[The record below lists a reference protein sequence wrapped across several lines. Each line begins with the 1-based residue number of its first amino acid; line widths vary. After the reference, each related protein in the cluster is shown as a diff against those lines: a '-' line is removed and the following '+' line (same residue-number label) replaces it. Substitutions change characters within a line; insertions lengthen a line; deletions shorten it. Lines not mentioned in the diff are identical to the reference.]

1 MRLWAPV
8 RVSAPHLGGAEQR
21 AGYSPVQGSGP
32 YCACDDPMNATALVL
47 LAALAASERSPSL
60 STTLPGGTW
69 EVSGAVGAKDIGSFA
84 GPGFGW
90 DLEAAVGITDQIQ
103 LNLFAPAVVLR
114 VGNAGDTEYLFGAGT
129 WGVESS
135 VRFAAV
141 TYELGASLGMR
152 SWYGKAVA
160 VALTLDGSNT
170 RPWGITPLT
179 PFFTLTAGAGLTLAL
194 GDAVSVHLALAATN
208 TTDVLADFYRTAP
221 RLGAGSVQRLGFR
234 RLPLVQVRVLP
245 MLTAD
250 LLADAWADYPYQGPI
265 AFEALAGTTF
275 EFPW

>member
-1 MRLWAPV
+1 MHAI
-8 RVSAPHLGGAEQR
+8 G
-21 AGYSPVQGSGP
+21 
-32 YCACDDPMNATALVL
+32 LVL
-47 LAALAASERSPSL
+47 LSVLAASERSPSF

-69 EVSGAVGAKDIGSFA
+69 EVSGAIGPKDLGSVA

-90 DLEAAVGITDQIQ
+90 DAEAAVGITDQIQ

-114 VGNAGDTEYLFGAGT
+114 LGNVGDTEYLLGAGT

-135 VRFAAV
+135 VRFAAL

-152 SWYGKAVA
+152 SWYGKAVTSSF
-160 VALTLDGSNT
+160 TLDASNT
-170 RPWGITPLT
+170 RPWGVATLT
-179 PFFTLTAGAGLTLAL
+179 PFFTLTAGAGVTLAL
-194 GDAVSVHLALAATN
+194 GDAVAVHIALAATN

-221 RLGAGSVQRLGFR
+221 RLGVGSVQRLGFR
-234 RLPLVQVRVLP
+234 RLPLVQVKVLP
-245 MLTAD
+245 MLSAD

-265 AFEALAGTTF
+265 AVEALLGATF